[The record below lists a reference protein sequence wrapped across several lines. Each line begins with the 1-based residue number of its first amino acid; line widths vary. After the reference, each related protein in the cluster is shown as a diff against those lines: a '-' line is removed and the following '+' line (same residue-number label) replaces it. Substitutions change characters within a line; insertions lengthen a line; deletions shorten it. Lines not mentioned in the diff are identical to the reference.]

1 MAAFWCMG
9 VTPTATGTTPA
20 LGAAN
25 TPVHGVGL
33 AWWLWWPLGWALG
46 LAWQLQQPVLWAGP
60 VYKLFVPLA
69 LVCIGFSAIALVRPW
84 AGCQPRLRWA
94 LVACLV
100 GATALLAAG
109 STGWR
114 AQQRQAQWLNPGL
127 EGQTLLATVVVDDLP
142 RATPQGW
149 RFAARTEP
157 GATLAAT
164 GQPAHLPS
172 RVVLGWYAPA
182 HVTAPRAGERWRVA
196 LRLRQPHGLSNPHG
210 FDSEL
215 WLWEQ
220 GVGATGYVRTGPK
233 DPAPQRL
240 APATWGIDVARER
253 VRDAVYAH
261 VPDRRVAGVLAAL
274 TVGDQAAIE
283 RADWDVFRTTGVAH
297 LMSISGLH
305 ITLWAW
311 LATGAV
317 ARLWRW
323 APRLS
328 PVWGSRLLLACPAP
342 VAAAWGGGV
351 LALAYALFSGWGIP
365 AQRTVLM
372 LAVVLGLRLLGR
384 RWPWV
389 WVAAVAMAVVLAWD
403 PWAALQPGFWLSF
416 VAVGVLLATDDRPAR
431 TGEAG
436 ENGGGVDS
444 AGWRDAPPPFTAPGL
459 PWRARVRLATAA
471 GWGALVQLGRTQGRI
486 SLALAPLSLVLFG
499 QVSLVGLVAN
509 LVAIP
514 WVTFVVTPLALGAV
528 LLPWLWGLAAG
539 AVAGLVQGLAWAST
553 WPGAAWAWP
562 VPPPVLAVAA
572 LLGGLVAVARLPLAF
587 RALGL
592 ALALPALL
600 HQPQRP
606 APGEFELLA
615 ADVGQ
620 GSAVRVRTA
629 TATVLV
635 DAGPAYAGG
644 DAGQR
649 VLLPLLSASAEAP
662 TDLVLSHSDTDHVG
676 GALAVLARHPQ
687 AAVWAS
693 FSPPD
698 LATAWSDTAQL
709 AAESQAVLAG
719 QRRWTRCEAGQHWVR
734 DGVRFDVLHP
744 TPGAYEK
751 RTASNNLSCVVWVRG
766 THGAALLT
774 GDLDA
779 AHEAQLLARHPEG
792 LPATV
797 LMAPHHGSKHSSS
810 PPFLAAVAPQWVLV
824 QAGHRN
830 RYGHPAPEALA
841 RYQAQGARWV
851 ATPGCGALT
860 WHSAQPAQ
868 VGCHRQVV
876 RRYWHWMPPRDA
888 PALDPDSPE
897 PPALVW

>member
-1 MAAFWCMG
+1 M
-9 VTPTATGTTPA
+9 
-20 LGAAN
+20 L
-25 TPVHGVGL
+25 
-33 AWWLWWPLGWALG
+33 
-46 LAWQLQQPVLWAGP
+46 
-60 VYKLFVPLA
+60 
-69 LVCIGFSAIALVRPW
+69 
-84 AGCQPRLRWA
+84 
-94 LVACLV
+94 ACLV
-100 GATALLAAG
+100 CGMALLAAG

-114 AQQRQAQWLNPGL
+114 AQQRQAQWLVLAL
-127 EGQTLLATVVVDDLP
+127 EGQTVLATVVVDDLP

-149 RFAARTEP
+149 RFVAHTEP
-157 GATLAAT
+157 GSATVLSDVGSQVVSGVGAVGQLAAR
-164 GQPAHLPS
+164 GQSVALPS
-172 RVVLGWYAPA
+172 RVALGWYAPA
-182 HVTAPRAGERWRVA
+182 DITPPRAGERWRVA

-220 GVGATGYVRTGPK
+220 GVGASGYVRTGPK
-233 DPAPQRL
+233 EPAPQRL
-240 APATWGIDVARER
+240 ASATWGIDVARER
-253 VRDAVYAH
+253 VRNAVYAH
-261 VPDRRVAGVLAAL
+261 VPDRRVAGVLTAL
-274 TVGDQAAIE
+274 TVGDQTAIE
-283 RADWDVFRTTGVAH
+283 RADWDVFRATGVAH

-342 VAAAWGGGV
+342 LAAAWGGGG

-389 WVAAVAMAVVLAWD
+389 WVAAVAMAVVLVWD

-416 VAVGVLLATDDRPAR
+416 VAVGVLLATSERPA
-431 TGEAG
+431 TGNLDA
-436 ENGGGVDS
+436 N
-444 AGWRDAPPPFTAPGL
+444 GWRNTPPPFTAPGL
-459 PWRARVRLATAA
+459 LWVARVRLAAA
-471 GWGALVQLGRTQGRI
+471 ALVQAAQQLGRTQWLIG
-486 SLALAPLSLVLFG
+486 LALAPLSLVLFG
-499 QVSLVGLVAN
+499 QVSLVGLLTN

-514 WVTFVVTPLALGAV
+514 WVTLVVTPLALASVG
-528 LLPWLWGLAAG
+528 LPGLWGLAAW
-539 AVAGLVQGLAWAST
+539 AVDALVQGLT
-553 WPGAAWAWP
+553 WVGHWPWAAWFWP
-562 VPPPVLAVAA
+562 VPPPVLAASA
-572 LLGGLVAVARLPLAF
+572 LVGGLVAVARLPWAL
-587 RALGL
+587 RGLGL

-600 HQPQRP
+600 HQPHRP
-606 APGEFELLA
+606 AHGEFELLA

-620 GSAVRVRTA
+620 GSAVLVRTT
-629 TATVLV
+629 TASVLV
-635 DAGPAYAGG
+635 DAGPQYGGSG

-649 VLLPLLSASAEAP
+649 VWLPLLSALGEAP
-662 TDLVLSHSDTDHVG
+662 TDVVLSHSDTDHVG

-693 FSPPD
+693 FSPPE

-709 AAESQAVLAG
+709 AAEVSAVAQG
-719 QRRWTRCEAGQHWVR
+719 QRRWTRCEAGQYWVR

-744 TPGAYEK
+744 LPQAYAQP
-751 RTASNNLSCVVWVRG
+751 TVTNNLSCVVWVRG
-766 THGAALLT
+766 AHSAALLT

-779 AHEAQLLARHPEG
+779 AHETQLLARHPNG

-810 PPFLAAVAPQWVLV
+810 PPFLAAVDPQWVLV

-830 RYGHPAPEALA
+830 RYGHPAPEAVA
-841 RYQAQGARWV
+841 RFEAQGARWA
-851 ATPGCGALT
+851 ATPTCGALR
-860 WHSAQPAQ
+860 WHSAQPAS
-868 VGCHRQVV
+868 VYCHRQSA
-876 RRYWHWMPPRDA
+876 RRYWHWQA
-888 PALDPDSPE
+888 PAPADGVDPDSPDAL
-897 PPALVW
+897 PPG